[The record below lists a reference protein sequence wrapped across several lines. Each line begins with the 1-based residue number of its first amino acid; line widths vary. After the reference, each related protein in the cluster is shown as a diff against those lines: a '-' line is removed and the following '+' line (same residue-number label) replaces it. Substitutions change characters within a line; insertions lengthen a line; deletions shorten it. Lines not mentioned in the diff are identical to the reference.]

1 MIFDLFQMKDLLD
14 KKIDNLTYEDAFNR
28 LQKITE
34 LLENGNVTLDDSIKY
49 YEQGIL
55 LKNFCEKKLKD
66 AEMKIKNVLD
76 KSKNSE

>member
-1 MIFDLFQMKDLLD
+1 MKNLLD
-14 KKIDNLTYEDAFNR
+14 KKIDNLTYEDAFDR

>member
-1 MIFDLFQMKDLLD
+1 MKDLLD
-14 KKIDNLTYEDAFNR
+14 KKIDDLTYEDAFER

-34 LLENGNVTLDDSIKY
+34 LLENGNVSLDDSIKY

>member
-1 MIFDLFQMKDLLD
+1 MKDLLD
-14 KKIDNLTYEDAFNR
+14 KKIDDLTYEDAFSR

-34 LLENGNVTLDDSIKY
+34 LLEDGNVSLDDSIKY

-76 KSKNSE
+76 KSKNGE

>member
-1 MIFDLFQMKDLLD
+1 MNDLLD
-14 KKIDNLTYEDAFNR
+14 KKIENLTYEDAFNR

>member
-1 MIFDLFQMKDLLD
+1 MKDLLD
-14 KKIDNLTYEDAFNR
+14 KKIDNLTYEDAFDR

-34 LLENGNVTLDDSIKY
+34 LLENGNVSLDDSIKY
-49 YEQGIL
+49 YEHGIL

>member
-1 MIFDLFQMKDLLD
+1 MKDLLD
-14 KKIDNLTYEDAFNR
+14 KKIDDLTYEDAFNR

-34 LLENGNVTLDDSIKY
+34 LLEDGNVSLDDSIKY

-76 KSKNSE
+76 KSKNNE

>member
-1 MIFDLFQMKDLLD
+1 MKDLLD
-14 KKIDNLTYEDAFNR
+14 KKIDDLTYEDAFDR

-34 LLENGNVTLDDSIKY
+34 LLENGDVSLDDSIKY

-66 AEMKIKNVLD
+66 AEMKIQNVLD

>member
-1 MIFDLFQMKDLLD
+1 MKDLLD
-14 KKIDNLTYEDAFNR
+14 KKIDNLSYEDAFER

-76 KSKNSE
+76 KSKNNE

>member
-1 MIFDLFQMKDLLD
+1 MKDLLD
-14 KKIDNLTYEDAFNR
+14 KKIDDLTYEDAFDR

-34 LLENGNVTLDDSIKY
+34 LLEDGNVSLDDSIKY

>member
-1 MIFDLFQMKDLLD
+1 MKDLLD
-14 KKIDNLTYEDAFNR
+14 KKIDDLTYEDAFNK

>member
-1 MIFDLFQMKDLLD
+1 MKDLLD
-14 KKIDNLTYEDAFNR
+14 KKIDDLNYEDAFDR

-34 LLENGNVTLDDSIKY
+34 LLENGNVSLDDSIKY

>member
-1 MIFDLFQMKDLLD
+1 MKDLLD
-14 KKIDNLTYEDAFNR
+14 KKIDDLTYEDAFNR

-34 LLENGNVTLDDSIKY
+34 LLENGNVSLDDSIKY

-76 KSKNSE
+76 KSKSSE

>member
-1 MIFDLFQMKDLLD
+1 MNDLLD
-14 KKIDNLTYEDAFNR
+14 KKIENLTYEDAFNR

-66 AEMKIKNVLD
+66 AEMKVKNVLD
-76 KSKNSE
+76 KSKNGE

>member
-1 MIFDLFQMKDLLD
+1 MKDLLD
-14 KKIDNLTYEDAFNR
+14 KKIDDLTYEDAFDR

-34 LLENGNVTLDDSIKY
+34 LLENGNVSLDDSIKY

-76 KSKNSE
+76 KSKNSV